1 MSQQSNGHAFSD
13 YAENIITA
21 QQYVSRAHQAIL
33 DKRYA
38 HAAFLASK
46 ASQACLE
53 VEKWALLNINETE
66 VVG

>member
-21 QQYVSRAHQAIL
+21 QQYVSMAHQAIL
-33 DKRYA
+33 DKRYKD
-38 HAAFLASK
+38 AAWCASK

-53 VEKWALLNINETE
+53 VEKWCLLNIKETE